1 MTIAIIQ
8 ARMSSTRL
16 PGKILKEIQGKPML
30 ELLVERLRRCKKLD
44 KIVIATSNN
53 EKDAATVALAKKINC
68 HYFVGDENDV
78 LDRFYQAAKKF
89 QADVI
94 VRITGD
100 CPLHDPKLID
110 SVIAFYLKNK
120 DKYDYVS
127 NVDPPTFPDGLDM
140 WVFPFKTLERAWKEA
155 KLASEREHVCPYI
168 WNNPHL
174 FRIGHYESKTD
185 YSHLRWT
192 VDDQTDFGF
201 VKSIFDRL
209 YPQRKIFYM
218 RDILDLLEKHPEL
231 HKSQEDKIRDEGY
244 LKSIFE
250 DKILNKNIITRGD
263 NIFLKKLTPED
274 ASEEYCGW
282 LNDEEV
288 NKYLVNEYRDGK
300 KAEIE
305 DMKKYIKE
313 KNNSAECL
321 LLGIFDKINNKHIGN
336 IKLEPIEFQEKR
348 AVIGVLIGNKNYWG
362 RGAATEAVKLAKE
375 YAFGELGLNEL
386 SLGVFPDNKAAIKVY
401 EKNGF
406 KIDRVE
412 KKSVMVSG
420 KLLDNLIM
428 VLKK

>member
-16 PGKILKEIQGKPML
+16 PGKILKEIQDKPML
-30 ELLVERLRRCKKLD
+30 ELLVERLRHCKKLD

-53 EKDAATVALAKKINC
+53 EKDAATAALAKKINC
-68 HYFVGDENDV
+68 PYFVGSEDDV

-110 SVIAFYLKNK
+110 KVVNFYLENQ

-127 NVDPPTFPDGLDM
+127 NVDPPTFPDGLDL
-140 WVFPFKTLERAWKEA
+140 WVFPFETLERAWKEA
-155 KLASEREHVCPYI
+155 KVASEREHVCPYI
-168 WNNPHL
+168 WKNPDK
-174 FRIGHYESKTD
+174 FRIGHYESGTD
-185 YSHLRWT
+185 YSYLRWT
-192 VDDQTDFGF
+192 VDDQTDFDF
-201 VKSIFDRL
+201 VKNIYDRL
-209 YPQRKIFYM
+209 YQNGKIFGM
-218 RDILDLLEKHPEL
+218 REILNLLEKDSEL
-231 HKSQEDKIRDEGY
+231 HKAQEDKIRDEGY

-250 DKILNKNIITRGD
+250 DKILNKNIIIKGE
-263 NIFLKKLTPED
+263 NIFLKKLTLED

-282 LNDEEV
+282 LNDPEV
-288 NKYLVNEYRDGK
+288 NKNLVTKKISSIQLEEYING
-300 KAEIE
+300 
-305 DMKKYIKE
+305 
-313 KNNSAECL
+313 KNNSAKCL
-321 LLGIFDKINNKHIGN
+321 LLGIFDRINNKHIGN
-336 IKLEPIEFQEKR
+336 IKLEPIEFQEKK

-375 YAFGELGLNEL
+375 YAFGELNLSEL

-412 KKSVMVSG
+412 EKSVMVNG
-420 KLLDNLIM
+420 QLFDNLIM